1 MFKLCGIYGFI
12 GDGDVEELVN
22 GLKKLEY
29 RGYDSAGIAFARDG
43 RLFVEKKTGKVES
56 LQMTLGERLSEK
68 VNAGIAHTR
77 WATHGVPSDVNAHPQ
92 MDCTKKIAVVHNG
105 IIENFASLRE
115 KLISEGHEFVSQTD
129 TEVIAHL
136 IEKYFKGDLFEAIK
150 VATLDLEGTYAIGV
164 IHADVKDEIVFARRK
179 SPLVLTSNEHGSY
192 CASDVT
198 PLLSANKNVVFLN
211 DGQIARLRSDGFEI
225 FEPSGKLAEKRYY
238 HVDWDEKAAE
248 KGGYKHFMMK
258 EIHEE
263 PRVIADALAS
273 RIKKNDIH
281 LKEIEEWEDYFKNL
295 RKINVIACGT
305 SYHAGLIFK
314 YFFESLRAFDI
325 EVEVSSEY
333 RYRNVLADG
342 RTLSIAISQSGETAD
357 TLESVRLVKSLGA
370 KVLAISNVVGS
381 TLTREADKTIYI
393 NAGPEIS
400 VASTKAYIGQLAVL
414 YLLAIYIDSIMG
426 GKNSEKIHVLSELPE
441 MIDNFILKEAD
452 TIKAVADKYVG
463 YTNFMYIGRGINYPS
478 ALEGALK
485 LKEISYT
492 NAVGYQAGEL
502 KHGPIALLDENF
514 PVMAVSVND
523 ELKDKMISNILE
535 TKARNAHVVA
545 VVSESDRNVKEIV
558 NDVIRIPDVESY
570 LNPFFV
576 GIAFQL
582 FAYNV
587 ANNRNLNIDMPR
599 NLAKSV
605 TVE

>member
-1 MFKLCGIYGFI
+1 MFNLCGIYGFI
-12 GDGDVEELVN
+12 GDGKVEELVN

-29 RGYDSAGIAFARDG
+29 RGYDSAGIAFAKKG
-43 RLFVEKKTGKVES
+43 RLVVEKKTGKVET
-56 LQMTLGERLSEK
+56 LQIALGEQIEEK
-68 VNAGIAHTR
+68 INAGIAHTR
-77 WATHGVPSDVNAHPQ
+77 WATHGIPNDVNAHPQ
-92 MDCTKKIAVVHNG
+92 MDCMKKIAVVHNG
-105 IIENFASLRE
+105 IIENFTSLKE
-115 KLISEGHEFVSQTD
+115 KLISEGHVFVSQTD

-136 IEKYFKGDLFEAIK
+136 IEKYFKGDLFEA
-150 VATLDLEGTYAIGV
+150 VRLATLELDGTYAIGV
-164 IHADVKDEIVFARRK
+164 IHIDVKDEIIFARRK
-179 SPLVLTSNEHGSY
+179 SPLVITSNEHGSY

-198 PLLSANKNVVFLN
+198 PLISVNRNVVFLN
-211 DGQIARLRSDGFEI
+211 DGQIARLKSDGFEI
-225 FEPSGKLAEKRYY
+225 FETSGKSVEKRHY

-248 KGGYKHFMMK
+248 KGGYKHFMLK

-263 PRVIADALAS
+263 PRVVADALAS
-273 RIKKNDIH
+273 RVKEGKVC
-281 LKEIEEWEDYFKNL
+281 LKEIESWKEYFKNL

-325 EVEVSSEY
+325 EVDVSSEY
-333 RYRNVLADG
+333 RYRNVLIDD
-342 RTLSIAISQSGETAD
+342 RTLSVAISQSGETAD
-357 TLESVRLVKSLGA
+357 TLESVRLVKSLGGR
-370 KVLAISNVVGS
+370 VLAISNVVGS

-400 VASTKAYIGQLAVL
+400 VASTKAYIGQMVVL
-414 YLLAIYIDSIMG
+414 YLLALHIDSMMG
-426 GKNSEKIHVLSELPE
+426 GKNSEKVYALSGLPE
-441 MIDNFILKEAD
+441 IIDNFILKEAD
-452 TIKAVADKYVG
+452 MIKTVADKYVG
-463 YTNFMYIGRGINYPS
+463 YNNFMYIGRGLNYPS

-502 KHGPIALLDENF
+502 KHGPIALLDEKF

-523 ELKDKMISNILE
+523 NLKDKMISNILE

-545 VVSESDRNVKEIV
+545 VVSESDRQITELV

-570 LNPFFV
+570 LHPFFV
-576 GIAFQL
+576 GIAFQI

-587 ANNRNLNIDMPR
+587 ANNRNLSIDMPR